1 MFIRL
6 GIGWFNFI
14 VLIVIENIRNFT
26 KLTTLEITQPNKIL
40 LPQVCELVDSLI
52 VVYPRYELI
61 LG

>member
-14 VLIVIENIRNFT
+14 ILIAIENIRNFT

-40 LPQVCELVDSLI
+40 LSQVCELVDSLI